1 LASDNVGEAT
11 VPATVEI
18 PAGAAAATF
27 PVATVADGAT
37 DGAKTVHIMASAA
50 GHESSTA
57 SLTVT
62 DSDVADLVVAW
73 VESPGVVETESITS
87 ARYRVENR
95 GNVAATG
102 PFIVRLYTSVDAV
115 AGGDT
120 YAAQYTFPGNL
131 PAGGH
136 FEINQSFTVPRRVGP
151 LYLVAEVDPVR
162 AVTEL
167 AEDNNTAVSAAV
179 MDVRAA
185 YTAVAYTDVSVAMAT
200 SSKLAEAT
208 AAPWLSVERASLLLP
223 PAGERLALVFGNER
237 TGLSVDEAALCPRV
251 VRLPTPG
258 PTESL
263 NLSHAVAVTLTLF
276 AAAGAE
282 EPRAAQASRQALKAL
297 LTEQLDARG
306 FFKGGVR
313 AREGFQPRL
322 QELLDKMDL
331 TERDLELLKDLVLVL
346 SGAR

>member
-1 LASDNVGEAT
+1 MNVLERVVVVLVRPEGPLNVGSVARLCGNFGCALRLVQPLISVHQSDAMKMAHPSQALLEQAPVFAT
-11 VPATVEI
+11 
-18 PAGAAAATF
+18 
-27 PVATVADGAT
+27 
-37 DGAKTVHIMASAA
+37 
-50 GHESSTA
+50 
-57 SLTVT
+57 
-62 DSDVADLVVAW
+62 
-73 VESPGVVETESITS
+73 
-87 ARYRVENR
+87 
-95 GNVAATG
+95 
-102 PFIVRLYTSVDAV
+102 
-115 AGGDT
+115 
-120 YAAQYTFPGNL
+120 
-131 PAGGH
+131 
-136 FEINQSFTVPRRVGP
+136 
-151 LYLVAEVDPVR
+151 
-162 AVTEL
+162 L
-167 AEDNNTAVSAAV
+167 AEALA
-179 MDVRAA
+179 
-185 YTAVAYTDVSVAMAT
+185 DVSVAMAT

-282 EPRAAQASRQALKAL
+282 QPRAAQASRLALKSL

-331 TERDLELLKDLVLVL
+331 TERDLALFRDLVLVL
-346 SGAR
+346 GREPQR

>member
-1 LASDNVGEAT
+1 MNVLERAVVVLVRPEGPLNVGSVARLCGNFGCALRLVQPLSSVHQSDAMKMAHPSQALLEKAPVFATLQEA
-11 VPATVEI
+11 
-18 PAGAAAATF
+18 
-27 PVATVADGAT
+27 
-37 DGAKTVHIMASAA
+37 
-50 GHESSTA
+50 
-57 SLTVT
+57 
-62 DSDVADLVVAW
+62 
-73 VESPGVVETESITS
+73 
-87 ARYRVENR
+87 
-95 GNVAATG
+95 
-102 PFIVRLYTSVDAV
+102 
-115 AGGDT
+115 
-120 YAAQYTFPGNL
+120 
-131 PAGGH
+131 
-136 FEINQSFTVPRRVGP
+136 
-151 LYLVAEVDPVR
+151 
-162 AVTEL
+162 L
-167 AEDNNTAVSAAV
+167 A
-179 MDVRAA
+179 
-185 YTAVAYTDVSVAMAT
+185 DVSLAMAT
-200 SSKLAEAT
+200 SSKLAEAA

>member
-1 LASDNVGEAT
+1 MNVFERVVVVLVRPEGPLNVGSVARLCGNFGCALRLVQPLISVHQSDAMKMAHPSQALLESAPVFATLGEA
-11 VPATVEI
+11 
-18 PAGAAAATF
+18 
-27 PVATVADGAT
+27 
-37 DGAKTVHIMASAA
+37 
-50 GHESSTA
+50 
-57 SLTVT
+57 
-62 DSDVADLVVAW
+62 
-73 VESPGVVETESITS
+73 
-87 ARYRVENR
+87 
-95 GNVAATG
+95 
-102 PFIVRLYTSVDAV
+102 
-115 AGGDT
+115 
-120 YAAQYTFPGNL
+120 
-131 PAGGH
+131 
-136 FEINQSFTVPRRVGP
+136 
-151 LYLVAEVDPVR
+151 
-162 AVTEL
+162 L
-167 AEDNNTAVSAAV
+167 A
-179 MDVRAA
+179 
-185 YTAVAYTDVSVAMAT
+185 DVSVVMAT

-223 PAGERLALVFGNER
+223 PDGERLALVFGNER

-282 EPRAAQASRQALKAL
+282 EPRAAQASRQALKTL
-297 LTEQLDARG
+297 LTEQLDARD